1 MTENQDVRYVDTGSF
16 TRTDIEA
23 ERMDEEFEIEM
34 SRAGIG
40 AGARILELGYG
51 HAHFLGWAT
60 ARGCKVVG
68 TEINPALHEAALSA
82 GYNVHLGTLDEIEF
96 PPGTVFDAIVAFD
109 VFEHLSIAELKATLT
124 RLHDLLSDDGVVFGR
139 FPNGG
144 SPFGLAF
151 MAGDITHKTALNGS
165 AMEQLGAL
173 TGFELVYC
181 RNAARTV
188 TGKRSKLL
196 KRLAFRVCD
205 LIELAVAFLY
215 FRGRRMPLDGD
226 LACVL
231 RRVKRPAHS

>member
-1 MTENQDVRYVDTGSF
+1 MTENTDVRYVDTGSA
-16 TRTDIEA
+16 TRTEIEA
-23 ERMDEEFEIEM
+23 RRMDEEFGIEM

-40 AGARILELGYG
+40 PGARILELGYG

-68 TEINPALHEAALSA
+68 TEINPALHKAALAA
-82 GYNVHLGTLDEIEF
+82 GHDVHLGTLDDINFAED
-96 PPGTVFDAIVAFD
+96 TVFDAIVAFD
-109 VFEHLSIAELKATLT
+109 VFEHLTISELKDTLT
-124 RLHDLLSDDGVVFGR
+124 RLHGLLADDGVVFAR

-173 TGFELVYC
+173 TGFELGYC
-181 RNAARTV
+181 ENAARTV
-188 TGKRSKLL
+188 SGKRAKLL
-196 KRLAFRVCD
+196 KRIAFKVCD
-205 LIELAVAFLY
+205 LIEIVIGFLY

-226 LACVL
+226 LACLL
-231 RRVKRPAHS
+231 RRV

>member
-1 MTENQDVRYVDTGSF
+1 MTENGDVRYVSTGSA
-16 TRTDIEA
+16 TRTGIEA

-34 SRAGIG
+34 SRAGIR

-51 HAHFLGWAT
+51 HGHFLGWAT
-60 ARGCKVVG
+60 AKGCSVVG
-68 TEINPALHEAALSA
+68 TEINPVLHEAASA
-82 GYNVHLGTLDEIEF
+82 AGFDVYLGTLEDIDF

-109 VFEHLSIAELKATLT
+109 VFEHLTIPELKATLSL
-124 RLHDLLSDDGVVFGR
+124 LHDLLTEDGVVFAR

-165 AMEQLGAL
+165 AMEQLGGL
-173 TGFELVYC
+173 TGYKLVRC
-181 RNAARTV
+181 GNAARTV
-188 TGKRSKLL
+188 SGRRSRLL
-196 KRLAFRVCD
+196 KRLAFRMCD
-205 LIELAVAFLY
+205 LIEIIVAFLY

-231 RRVKRPAHS
+231 RRVEKPAQS

>member
-1 MTENQDVRYVDTGSF
+1 MTEKGDVRYVDTGSA

-40 AGARILELGYG
+40 PGARILELGYG
-51 HAHFLGWAT
+51 HAHFLAWAT
-60 ARGCKVVG
+60 ARGCTVTG
-68 TEINPALHEAALSA
+68 TEINPGLHEAAMAA
-82 GYNVHLGTLDEIEF
+82 GYDVHLGTLDDIDF

-109 VFEHLSIAELKATLT
+109 VFEHLTITELKETLI
-124 RLHDLLSDDGVVFGR
+124 RLHGLLGEGGKVFAR

-151 MAGDITHKTALNGS
+151 MAGDITHKTALNAS

-173 TGFELVYC
+173 TGFELGYC
-181 RNAARTV
+181 ANAARTV
-188 TGKRSKLL
+188 SGRRSKLL
-196 KRLAFRVCD
+196 KRLAFRVCN
-205 LIELAVAFLY
+205 LIEIVIGFLY

-226 LACVL
+226 LACLL
-231 RRVKRPAHS
+231 RRVDKPGQS